1 MIRFESLPKLIN
13 IYFHTVLYINE
24 YFGIIIEIAQ
34 ESKTRNMKKILSI
47 TFLLL
52 ITTMNYHAAE
62 LNYKW
67 KANTIYNFNAV
78 VTDNITT
85 SVMGMNMSE
94 KYLTTVD
101 FVLAISSVDAN
112 GTASGRLYLINF
124 NMKNTQGLIIAS
136 MANIPKDAIRSDITV
151 DKRGNFTFPKKVT
164 LVTTATSN
172 VLVYAKVEGNNI
184 QAGGEIDGEKVD
196 AYAEFDPKTG
206 KLKAGYTVASMKTTK
221 KVTVQENEESD
232 EIDVFPYDF
241 LSMLVMPEGNV
252 ATNDK
257 YKVRSGL
264 YTVDILAKS
273 VANNLAT
280 IEHKIT
286 TDKNADMFEG
296 SAEGQSN
303 EGSFD
308 IGTFGGT
315 DGMELTDEDQAA
327 IGMGNSMSP
336 TMDGTMTTNFDYG
349 TGMFINVT
357 GTLNTTLE
365 NMGAKMTVK
374 SVLTMKKK

>member
-1 MIRFESLPKLIN
+1 
-13 IYFHTVLYINE
+13 
-24 YFGIIIEIAQ
+24 
-34 ESKTRNMKKILSI
+34 
-47 TFLLL
+47 
-52 ITTMNYHAAE
+52 
-62 LNYKW
+62 
-67 KANTIYNFNAV
+67 
-78 VTDNITT
+78 
-85 SVMGMNMSE
+85 
-94 KYLTTVD
+94 
-101 FVLAISSVDAN
+101 
-112 GTASGRLYLINF
+112 
-124 NMKNTQGLIIAS
+124 

-280 IEHKIT
+280 IEQKIT

-296 SAEGQSN
+296 SAEGQSH